1 MEKLDDCYA
10 YLGRTPRRQ
19 EQEMLLAVW
28 EELSEK
34 LFVEH
39 VGEQSGKGGMRA
51 MSFLS
56 LCGGTLQ
63 RSISG

>member
-1 MEKLDDCYA
+1 
-10 YLGRTPRRQ
+10 
-19 EQEMLLAVW
+19 MLLAVW

-39 VGEQSGKGGMRA
+39 VGEQSGKGGNA
-51 MSFLS
+51 GDELLS